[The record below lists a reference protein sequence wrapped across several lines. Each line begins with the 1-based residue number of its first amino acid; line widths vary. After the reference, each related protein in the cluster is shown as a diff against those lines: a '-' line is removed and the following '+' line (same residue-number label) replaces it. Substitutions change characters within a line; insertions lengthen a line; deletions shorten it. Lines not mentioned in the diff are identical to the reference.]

1 MKNNITLYNHFHNG
15 DIFYSR
21 ILVNILKN
29 HYNITYYHN
38 LQSPLFED
46 LPEVNEIVGI
56 PSNYD
61 INNTNLENNIVNTWI
76 GQKQMIYV
84 SHQPIP
90 GCSFTNHFKL
100 VTDICNFYNIKL
112 ENDFN
117 NYLPSVNNDNL
128 KSYNN
133 IVEKIKKLKLK
144 YDLIIL
150 VCDGNVNSN
159 QSHNF
164 NFIPIVEHLSKNN
177 PNCLFLSTNQLY
189 ENKPNVITTY
199 PQITESLPDLLQ
211 ISLISNHCDI
221 IVGRASGPFCF
232 THTKENFN
240 DDKKTFISFTFNES
254 EGIFYYDGKNKSLW
268 SNNLNYPNMI
278 TTIQNEINLKL
289 KQL

>member
-21 ILVNILKN
+21 ILINILKDY
-29 HYNITYYHN
+29 YNITYYHN

-61 INNTNLENNIVNTWI
+61 IHNTNLENNIVNTWI

-100 VTDICNFYNIKL
+100 VTDICNFYKIEL
-112 ENDFN
+112 DGYFN
-117 NYLPSVNNDNL
+117 NYLPSINYNNL

-133 IVEKIKKLKLK
+133 IVEKIKELKLK

-150 VCDGNVNSN
+150 VCDGNVNSG

-164 NFIPIVEHLSKNN
+164 NFIPIVEHLSENN
-177 PNCLFLSTNQLY
+177 PNCLFLITNQLY
-189 ENKPNVITTY
+189 HNKSNIITTY

-211 ISLISNHCDI
+211 ISLISTYCDI

-254 EGIFYYDGKNKSLW
+254 EGIFYYDGENKNLW

-289 KQL
+289 K

>member
-21 ILVNILKN
+21 ILINILKEY
-29 HYNITYYHN
+29 YNITYYHN

-76 GQKQMIYV
+76 GQKQMVYV

-90 GCSFTNHFKL
+90 GCSFINHFKL
-100 VTDICNFYNIKL
+100 VIDICNFYNIEL
-112 ENDFN
+112 DSDFN
-117 NYLPSVNNDNL
+117 KYLPSVNTNNL

-133 IVEKIKKLKLK
+133 IVEKIKELKLK

-150 VCDGNVNSN
+150 ICDGNVNSG

-164 NFIPIVEHLSKNN
+164 NFSPIVEHLSENN

-189 ENKPNVITTY
+189 ENRHNVITTY

-211 ISLISNHCDI
+211 ISLISNYCDI

-240 DDKKTFISFTFNES
+240 DNKKTFISFTFNES
-254 EGIFYYDGKNKSLW
+254 EGIFYYDGKNKNLW
-268 SNNLNYPNMI
+268 SNNLNYPNMV

>member
-1 MKNNITLYNHFHNG
+1 MKNNIILYNHFHNG

-21 ILVNILKN
+21 ILINILKDY
-29 HYNITYYHN
+29 YNITYYHN

-61 INNTNLENNIVNTWI
+61 IHNTNLENNIVNTWI

-100 VTDICNFYNIKL
+100 VTDICNFYNIEL
-112 ENDFN
+112 DSNFN
-117 NYLPSVNNDNL
+117 NYLPSVNNNNL

-133 IVEKIKKLKLK
+133 IVEKIKELKLK

-150 VCDGNVNSN
+150 VCDGNVNSG

-164 NFIPIVEHLSKNN
+164 NFIPIVEHLSENN

-189 ENKPNVITTY
+189 HNKSNIITTY

-211 ISLISNHCDI
+211 ISLISTYCDI

-254 EGIFYYDGKNKSLW
+254 EGIFYYDGKNKNLW

-289 KQL
+289 K